1 MSLIL
6 PPDFGQTPKQKLV
19 LPEGF
24 NAAELYLSA
33 LSTTISTQRSS
44 STTLTSILVPNMKSV
59 ATSLLSWLNCWA
71 LIT

>member
-24 NAAELYLSA
+24 KLYLSA